1 MGDKEVAL
9 AKATAMAEADRVRA
23 QGQRDAAL
31 FAAEGQIAA
40 TKERNKAQLDFL
52 KEQAMLLK
60 ENPGLVDL
68 LKLQNDLLKTEQ
80 MARAATVNPNVVL
93 LSGQEGLEARRM
105 NKGHAPQVPGS
116 IIRSVSAT
124 AA

>member
-23 QGQRDAAL
+23 QGQL
-31 FAAEGQIAA
+31 AA
-40 TKERNKAQLDFL
+40 TKEKNTAQLDFL

-68 LKLQNDLLKTEQ
+68 LQLQNDLLKTEQ
-80 MARAATVNPNVVL
+80 LAKAATVNPNVVL
-93 LSGQEGLEARRM
+93 LNGQEGLEARRM